1 MRRIIIKE
9 FDKLAEDLSNFVAM
23 FNFRMKD
30 LCVKAE
36 EVALLSV
43 KVQVEGEMQNL
54 EKCTTIGKKDD
65 YNFMIFPNYDEDM
78 PALQQG
84 LFRAHSE
91 FKQKIESMTVDV
103 LGKDNKTTEKEARY
117 VLVTMPKVDDDRYD
131 LLKNAVKA
139 MHEECKTQMQNANTR
154 ADVKLAELTI
164 GEEKANIDLIKAK
177 RDELNAQW
185 NGKREELY
193 NEKLQEIEDAHN
205 KWLTEK
211 AERDLQKEEERAAR
225 GEEVT
230 YSMRMGQQDEEAS

>member
-84 LFRAHSE
+84 LFRAHPE

-230 YSMRMGQQDEEAS
+230 YSMRMGQRDEEAN